1 MEVETEVTVEGKVK
15 CPSCGFEWEAEIT
28 DNVVIDVEPPE
39 RDEGD

>member
-15 CPSCGFEWEAEIT
+15 CPSCGFEWKAEIT
-28 DNVVIDVEPPE
+28 DNVAIDVESPE